1 MPLGPF
7 EDSRVLEQ
15 LQGNHGGSAELVER
29 LLHLRADVDDQT
41 FTWWSLSPAM
51 GLVFTQKSLQHRFG
65 KRTLLTK
72 IAHHG
77 GHRATPL
84 MLAIMTSQFEAA
96 AALVAAGARLD
107 LKNSWG
113 WSAKD
118 FAEGPPLPGFL
129 QEAFEGRPE
138 GCKRVTRIA
147 VNDSVVEL

>member
-1 MPLGPF
+1 MKPF
-7 EDSRVLEQ
+7 GDYVCFTEILKHI
-15 LQGNHGGSAELVER
+15 QGNHGGSAELVER

-41 FTWWSLSPAM
+41 FTWWSLSPAI
-51 GLVFTQKSLQHRFG
+51 GLLLTQKSLQHRFG

-113 WSAKD
+113 WSAED
-118 FAEGPPLPGFL
+118 FAEGHALPDFL
-129 QEAFEGRPE
+129 QERPE

-147 VNDSVVEL
+147 VNDSVVEF